1 MSETI
6 KNALP
11 ETNLRTADFD
21 YNLPQEL
28 IAQHPM
34 EQRDTSRLM
43 VLDRAQ
49 ESITHRH
56 FYDILD
62 YLCEGDVLVINDSK
76 VIPARLYGCMA
87 RRPEAALEILLLRQH
102 ELDTWEALVKPG
114 KRARVGHRMVFGE
127 GKLVG

>member
-6 KNALP
+6 KNTLP

-34 EQRDTSRLM
+34 EKRDTSRLM
-43 VLDRAQ
+43 VLDRAT

-62 YLCEGDVLVINDSK
+62 YLNEGDVLVINDSK
-76 VIPARLYGCMA
+76 VIPARVYGHVEG
-87 RRPEAALEILLLRQH
+87 REEALIELLLLRQH
-102 ELDTWEALVKPG
+102 ELDT
-114 KRARVGHRMVFGE
+114 
-127 GKLVG
+127 